1 MNGFFILAILLLLQS
16 ILSLRSG
23 FQFLRFLRKSLRLT
37 PAPYHPQAAVIIPCK
52 GRDEDLERNATQFL
66 AQDYPSCQVIFVVAT
81 ESDPA
86 YAFLASLIEQ
96 NSRERKNGPA
106 GQGSRASQTTRV
118 NPVLI
123 VAGYS
128 DCNGEKV
135 HNLLAGLNAVDAQTE
150 VLAFADIDAQP
161 HQGWLQALVGPL
173 GDSTVTVSTG
183 FRWYLPGAQFTSRL
197 RAAWDSSIATMLG
210 EHRHNLAWGGS
221 MAIRRADFTNL
232 RISEKY
238 WQGTVSDDYAL
249 ARAVR
254 EAGGAIR
261 FEPRC
266 LLASSNLEGVV
277 EFLRWANRQ
286 IIITRVY
293 HSRYWKLGV
302 ASYGLYALT
311 FVWGLALILLSG
323 GSAGRIAA
331 AGFLAVIIAL
341 GMAKGWLR
349 SVAARE
355 IFPSQAD
362 SLARYGGCYW
372 RLSML
377 VPWVM
382 FFNFVVAG
390 FIRRIE
396 WRGTVYELKSMTEL
410 KVIRRGS

>member
-1 MNGFFILAILLLLQS
+1 MTNAFFILAVLLLLQS
-16 ILSLRSG
+16 ILSLHGG
-23 FQFLRFLRKSLRLT
+23 FQFLRLVRKSLRQP

-52 GRDEDLERNATQFL
+52 GRDEDLERNAAKFL
-66 AQDYPSCQVIFVVAT
+66 AQDYPSYQVIFVVAA

-86 YAFLASLIEQ
+86 YAFLAASIGHNQEGCG
-96 NSRERKNGPA
+96 NGSA
-106 GQGSRASQTTRV
+106 RAS
-118 NPVLI
+118 LM

-128 DCNGEKV
+128 NCNGEKV
-135 HNLLAGLNAVDAQTE
+135 HNLLAGLGAVDTPTE
-150 VLAFADIDAQP
+150 VLVFADIDAQP
-161 HQGWLQALVGPL
+161 HQGWLRALVGPL

-183 FRWYLPGAQFTSRL
+183 FRWYLPGPQFTSRL

-221 MAIRRADFTNL
+221 MAIRRADFKNL
-232 RISEKY
+232 RISGKY

-266 LLASSNLEGVV
+266 LLASRNRGGLV

-293 HSRYWKLGV
+293 HSRYWKMGV
-302 ASYGLYALT
+302 VSYGLYGIT
-311 FVWGLALILLSG
+311 FIWGLALILFSG
-323 GSAGRIAA
+323 SSAGRIAA
-331 AGFLAVIIAL
+331 AGFLGVIIAL
-341 GMAKGWLR
+341 GMAKGSLR
-349 SVAARE
+349 NVVARE
-355 IFPSQAD
+355 IFPSEAAAF
-362 SLARYGGCYW
+362 ARYGACYW

-382 FFNFVVAG
+382 LFNFVVAG